1 MDRDFNASKNL
12 EQVAVSSTETLNARG
27 ELTATEE
34 AIPMMQADSVNQE
47 PNAIREMSQMDKFRR
62 TVIR

>member
-12 EQVAVSSTETLNARG
+12 EQVDVSSTETLNARG

-47 PNAIREMSQMDKFRR
+47 PNAIREMS
-62 TVIR
+62 